1 MSFQSNQYN
10 GNYNNQ
16 QGGGEKKKR
25 YFRLGKKIY
34 ANGGIVEVGIWSSE
48 KGGYFIIITIKTE
61 IGKDPS
67 TGAGV
72 YQQKMNTE
80 LPSIILNV
88 EEARAIVEGVRLN
101 DLSNINAVLDTKR
114 GSKILFNGSGTSVKV
129 SIETSAKGSA
139 AVTFE
144 ATPVG
149 SVNVHAGF
157 NNFIKLIEI
166 GYNKALRNK
175 LDPEEFSSAESD
187 DDTPF

>member
-25 YFRLGKKIY
+25 NFKLGKIY
-34 ANGGIVEVGIWSSE
+34 ANGGIVEVGTWSSE
-48 KGGYFIIITIKTE
+48 KGGYFIILTIKTE

-72 YQQKMNTE
+72 YQQKMNSE
-80 LPSIILNV
+80 LPSILLNA

-149 SVNVHAGF
+149 SVNVHAGL
-157 NNFIKLIEI
+157 NNLIKLIEI

-187 DDTPF
+187 DETPF